1 MMTNKK
7 SVKKKVRVSAKKASS
22 TVKKKKVT
30 KKKTPKVKK
39 KALKVK
45 ESLAKPA
52 KKNRSTKPTTAKKES
67 NLSLIFDSVLV
78 INDAKSLKQKINQ
91 LVESNDDISIDAS
104 AVEMIDTAIL
114 QLLLAATIKI
124 RSSNHKINWINP
136 SDKFISN
143 ASLLGLTESL
153 GIK

>member
-1 MMTNKK
+1 MTTNKK
-7 SVKKKVRVSAKKASS
+7 SVKKKVRVSAKKARP

-30 KKKTPKVKK
+30 KKKSRTVKNTP
-39 KALKVK
+39 
-45 ESLAKPA
+45 AKPA
-52 KKNRSTKPTTAKKES
+52 EKNRSTKPTTAKKES
-67 NLSLIFDSVLV
+67 NLSLILDSVLV
-78 INDAKSLKQKINQ
+78 INDAKSLMQKINQ

-124 RSSNHKINWINP
+124 RSSENKINWINP

>member
-1 MMTNKK
+1 MTTNKK
-7 SVKKKVRVSAKKASS
+7 SVKKKARVSAKKARP

-30 KKKTPKVKK
+30 KKKSRTVKNTP
-39 KALKVK
+39 
-45 ESLAKPA
+45 AKPA
-52 KKNRSTKPTTAKKES
+52 EKNRSTKSTTAIKES
-67 NLSLIFDSVLV
+67 NVTLILDSVLV
-78 INDAKSLKQKINQ
+78 INDAKSQMQKINQ
-91 LVESNDDISIDAS
+91 LVETNDDISIDAS

-143 ASLLGLTESL
+143 ASLLGLTDSL

>member
-1 MMTNKK
+1 MTTNKK
-7 SVKKKVRVSAKKASS
+7 SVKKKVRVSAKKARP

-30 KKKTPKVKK
+30 KKKPRTVKNTP
-39 KALKVK
+39 
-45 ESLAKPA
+45 AKPA
-52 KKNRSTKPTTAKKES
+52 EKNRSTKPTTAKKES
-67 NLSLIFDSVLV
+67 NLSLILDSVLV
-78 INDAKSLKQKINQ
+78 INDAKSLMQKINQ

-124 RSSNHKINWINP
+124 RSSENKINWINP

>member
-1 MMTNKK
+1 MTTNKK
-7 SVKKKVRVSAKKASS
+7 SVKKKARVSAKKARP
-22 TVKKKKVT
+22 TVKKKKVI
-30 KKKTPKVKK
+30 KKKSQTVKNTP
-39 KALKVK
+39 
-45 ESLAKPA
+45 AKPA
-52 KKNRSTKPTTAKKES
+52 EKNRSTKPTTAKKES
-67 NLSLIFDSVLV
+67 NLSLILDSVLV
-78 INDAKSLKQKINQ
+78 INDAKSLMQKINQ

>member
-1 MMTNKK
+1 MTTNKK
-7 SVKKKVRVSAKKASS
+7 SVKKKVRVSAKKASP

-30 KKKTPKVKK
+30 KKKARTVKNTP
-39 KALKVK
+39 
-45 ESLAKPA
+45 AKPA
-52 KKNRSTKPTTAKKES
+52 EKNRSTKPTTAKKEA
-67 NLSLIFDSVLV
+67 NLSLILDSVLV
-78 INDAKSLKQKINQ
+78 INDAKSLMQKINQ

-124 RSSNHKINWINP
+124 RSSENKINWINP

>member
-1 MMTNKK
+1 MTTNKK
-7 SVKKKVRVSAKKASS
+7 SVKKKAGVSAKKARP

-30 KKKTPKVKK
+30 KKKLPTVKNTP
-39 KALKVK
+39 
-45 ESLAKPA
+45 AKPA
-52 KKNRSTKPTTAKKES
+52 EKNRSTKPKTAKKES
-67 NLSLIFDSVLV
+67 NLSLILDSVLV
-78 INDAKSLKQKINQ
+78 INDAKSLMQKINQ
-91 LVESNDDISIDAS
+91 LVETNDDISIDAS

-136 SDKFISN
+136 SDKFVSN

>member
-1 MMTNKK
+1 MTTKKK

-30 KKKTPKVKK
+30 KKK
-39 KALKVK
+39 ALKVK
-45 ESLAKPA
+45 DSLAKPA
-52 KKNRSTKPTTAKKES
+52 EKNRSTKPTTAKKES

-78 INDAKSLKQKINQ
+78 INDAKSLMQKINQ

>member
-1 MMTNKK
+1 MATNKK
-7 SVKKKVRVSAKKASS
+7 SVKKKVRVSAKKARS

-30 KKKTPKVKK
+30 KKK
-39 KALKVK
+39 ALKVK
-45 ESLAKPA
+45 DSPAKPA
-52 KKNRSTKPTTAKKES
+52 EKNRSTKPTTAKKES

-78 INDAKSLKQKINQ
+78 INDAKSLMQKINQ

-114 QLLLAATIKI
+114 QLLVTATIKI

-136 SDKFISN
+136 SDKFISS

>member
-1 MMTNKK
+1 MTTNKK
-7 SVKKKVRVSAKKASS
+7 SVKKKARVSAKKARA

-30 KKKTPKVKK
+30 KKKSRTVKNTPVI
-39 KALKVK
+39 
-45 ESLAKPA
+45 PA
-52 KKNRSTKPTTAKKES
+52 EKNRSTKPTTAKKEP
-67 NLSLIFDSVLV
+67 NLSLFLDSVLV
-78 INDAKSLKQKINQ
+78 INDAKSLMQKINQ
-91 LVESNDDISIDAS
+91 LVETNDDISIDAS

-153 GIK
+153 GISN